1 MIKKI
6 ITLVSCCLFY
16 SFFAQSNAVSFSV
29 RQVDAEKIEL
39 TIINSS
45 PQKKVLYMD
54 TSNLRITDAQN
65 FDLEYEMFLT
75 NVLVYKKNGGYAV
88 PFTRYSSTYQECH
101 EFGENRSTDIQ
112 DYIKSNRLE
121 LKGKETKKI
130 LYDLSKQENIHFDEN
145 ESIKKMDLKVK
156 VVYKG
161 KNIEQ
166 YLKNRK
172 CFTSKKDL
180 EGITFENISSNTVTM
195 NLNVQ
200 KIMPPK

>member
-6 ITLVSCCLFY
+6 LIIVSCCLFY

-29 RQVDAEKIEL
+29 KQIEAEKIEL
-39 TIINSS
+39 TITNSS

-54 TSNLRITDAQN
+54 TSNLRITDTQN
-65 FDLEYEMFLT
+65 FDLEYELFLT
-75 NVLVYKKNGGYAV
+75 NVLVYKKNGKYAV
-88 PFTRYSSTYQECH
+88 PFTRYSSTYQDCH
-101 EFGENRSTDIQ
+101 EFGENRSTNIQ
-112 DYIKSNRLE
+112 DYMKSTRLE

-130 LYDLSKQENIHFDEN
+130 LYDLSKQENIHFDKD
-145 ESIKKMDLKVK
+145 ESVKKKDFKVK

-166 YLKNRK
+166 YLKNTK
-172 CFTSKKDL
+172 CFTSKKNL

-200 KIMPPK
+200 KIIPPK